1 VLFII
6 RQQTQPD
13 FIIVIMQS
21 QQPWI
26 IAQHAASPLVQVTQ
40 TPLSVIS
47 HLHMPIVRLQQ
58 QTIMPFIIMQQLHM
72 PPASILHRFCTMPQ
86 AILSSQEQV
95 IFIPPLHFS
104 ILSVQ
109 RGTMSQF
116 MTPGIAVV
124 VPAIGAPIPGI
135 LMPCIAIPAR
145 SIIKLDMKNSFHGRI
160 IPPANTGTDPGPSTS
175 GLIRRIIITNVQVAT
190 IISGENR

>member
-1 VLFII
+1 ML
-6 RQQTQPD
+6 
-13 FIIVIMQS
+13 
-21 QQPWI
+21 
-26 IAQHAASPLVQVTQ
+26 
-40 TPLSVIS
+40 TPSLVIS
-47 HLHMPIVRLQQ
+47 HLHMPIVMLQV
-58 QTIMPFIIMQQLHM
+58 QTIIPFIITQQLHM

-124 VPAIGAPIPGI
+124 APAMGAPIPGI

-175 GLIRRIIITNVQVAT
+175 RLIRRIIITNVQVAT
-190 IISGENR
+190 IIREKTVDFD

>member
-1 VLFII
+1 MH
-6 RQQTQPD
+6 TP
-13 FIIVIMQS
+13 S
-21 QQPWI
+21 
-26 IAQHAASPLVQVTQ
+26 LVM
-40 TPLSVIS
+40 S

-95 IFIPPLHFS
+95 IFIPPVHFS
-104 ILSVQ
+104 ILRVQ

-116 MTPGIAVV
+116 MTPGMAVV
-124 VPAIGAPIPGI
+124 GPAMGAPIPGI

-145 SIIKLDMKNSFHGRI
+145 SIITLDMKHSFGWPKRSAGQRGERNALELRLQV
-160 IPPANTGTDPGPSTS
+160 PQLGQ
-175 GLIRRIIITNVQVAT
+175 IIITILTVAT
-190 IISGENR
+190 IIR

>member
-1 VLFII
+1 MA
-6 RQQTQPD
+6 TP
-13 FIIVIMQS
+13 S
-21 QQPWI
+21 
-26 IAQHAASPLVQVTQ
+26 LVM
-40 TPLSVIS
+40 S

-58 QTIMPFIIMQQLHM
+58 QTIMPFIITQQLHM
-72 PPASILHRFCTMPQ
+72 PPASILHKFCTMPQ

-124 VPAIGAPIPGI
+124 APAMGAPIPGI

-145 SIIKLDMKNSFHGRI
+145 SIITLDMKDSFRRGRI
-160 IPPANTGTDPGPSTS
+160 IPPASAGTENILEHQPQVPLLGQ
-175 GLIRRIIITNVQVAT
+175 IIITISTVAT
-190 IISGENR
+190 IIRWKSVN